1 MLRRIAPWR
10 ERLGLGPGS
19 PPPHPEPRF
28 EAQLAVL
35 IEDPPPVFSFTFGIP
50 PADALDAL
58 RAAGAVAIGTA
69 TTAAEAA
76 ALEEAGCAAIVAQG
90 SEAGGHRGSFAVAFE
105 AAMVGTIALV
115 PQVVDRVDVPVL
127 AAGGIMDGRGI
138 AAALALGAGGVQMGT
153 AFIGCTETGA
163 PPAYVS
169 SLEESEDAST
179 TVTRAFTGRP
189 ARALRT
195 RWVEEVEALGSRD
208 PAIPGTG
215 DAARRAA
222 RGRASSATSSITVMR
237 LAGQG
242 APMIRRG
249 SASALVAAL
258 VDETDAALRPLR

>member
-1 MLRRIAPWR
+1 
-10 ERLGLGPGS
+10 
-19 PPPHPEPRF
+19 
-28 EAQLAVL
+28 
-35 IEDPPPVFSFTFGIP
+35 
-50 PADALDAL
+50 
-58 RAAGAVAIGTA
+58 
-69 TTAAEAA
+69 
-76 ALEEAGCAAIVAQG
+76 
-90 SEAGGHRGSFAVAFE
+90 
-105 AAMVGTIALV
+105 MVGTIALV

-195 RWVEEVEALGSRD
+195 RWVEEVETSGAEVPPYPVQAMLLAELREAGLERD
-208 PAIPGTG
+208 EL
-215 DAARRAA
+215 D
-222 RGRASSATSSITVMR
+222 TVMR

-242 APMIRRG
+242 APMIRPG

-258 VDETDAALRPLR
+258 VDQTDAALRPLR